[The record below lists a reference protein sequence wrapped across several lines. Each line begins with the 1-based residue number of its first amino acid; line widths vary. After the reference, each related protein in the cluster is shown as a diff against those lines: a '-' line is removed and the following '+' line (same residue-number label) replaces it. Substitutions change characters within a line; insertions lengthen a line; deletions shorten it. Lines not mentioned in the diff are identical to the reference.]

1 MPNKKK
7 PAPPPKEKKR
17 EKPLSEHVIR
27 TREITRTLQKNFSAE
42 DIASMAKLLANA
54 TTCKREKEEQKKSVD
69 SQFKAEI
76 ESFNATCNNM
86 SSKIST
92 GYEFMPVPCKIVDD
106 LDTLERQVI
115 RLDTGEIIETSKV
128 PESER
133 QVDAFETGPLD
144 PGTKKAQDDIKELQA
159 PVKQIEHKPGEP
171 SVGPQE

>member
-1 MPNKKK
+1 MT
-7 PAPPPKEKKR
+7 EKK
-17 EKPLSEHVIR
+17 EKPLAEHTIR
-27 TREITRTLQKNFSAE
+27 VREITRTLQKNFSAE
-42 DIASMAKLLANA
+42 DISSMAKLLANA

-92 GYEFMPVPCKIVDD
+92 GYEFTTVPCKIVDD

-115 RLDTGEIIETSKV
+115 RLDTGEIIETSRV

-144 PGTKKAQDDIKELQA
+144 PGAKKAQEDIGELQA
-159 PVKQIEHKPGEP
+159 PALQIEHKPTDP
-171 SVGPQE
+171 PVGP